1 MVYSV
6 NLIIQIVK
14 MNFYIIKSN
23 GFELLTDVISNCSEQ
38 QDIIQILDIYDK
50 ISSNS
55 IYRILYKIIYR
66 CNC

>member
-14 MNFYIIKSN
+14 MNFYIIRSN

-38 QDIIQILDIYDK
+38 QDIIEILDIYDK